1 MILFNKYFIFL
12 NIINLYYLFVILYQI
27 TKIIIIIIIILSKLN
42 YKMAG
47 LAGVVVGKLEC

>member
-1 MILFNKYFIFL
+1 MYN
-12 NIINLYYLFVILYQI
+12 INLYYLFVILYQI